1 MVGSNMRRITESDRR
16 VPSPPQG
23 EWVWNGGVSAGMPR
37 GPDGMA
43 GEGPSGRDALRT
55 PAGAAAWLR
64 SAAAVRARADAM
76 LALAEGDGLEHFTL
90 HIARLDPAADY
101 VIDTI
106 RQRYPSLKIPFHS
119 RWRHF
124 DAGGVDRW
132 GDLAGSLGNAIPAA
146 ERARIRFDL
155 AVTSVLLDAGAGDGW
170 RYREPGT
177 GDLYTRSEG
186 LAVASFQA
194 FRQGLFSADAS
205 DPLRADAPALA
216 ALSSRALARAFQVDA
231 DNPLVGLDERAVL
244 MRRLATAL
252 ESRPAFFGAD
262 RPRVGR
268 LFDHL
273 AAGARGGRVAAAAI
287 LDALLAGLDGIWA
300 GRPTLDGIE
309 LGDVWRHPA
318 MKAPDLTG
326 GWVPFHKL
334 SQWLAY
340 SLVEP
345 LEEAGIGVTDL
356 DALTGLPEYRNG
368 GLLIDL
374 GVLVPRDRDA
384 TAAAHPVDS
393 ILVVEWRALT
403 VALLDRLAERIR
415 AKLDMS
421 PERLPLM
428 SILEGGTWQ
437 AGRRIA
443 RELRG
448 EAAPPPL
455 RVISDGT
462 VF

>member
-1 MVGSNMRRITESDRR
+1 M
-16 VPSPPQG
+16 
-23 EWVWNGGVSAGMPR
+23 AA
-37 GPDGMA
+37 DGQ
-43 GEGPSGRDALRT
+43 SGRDALQT

-64 SAAAVRARADAM
+64 SAAAVRARANAM
-76 LALAEGDGLEHFTL
+76 LALAERDALEHFKL
-90 HIARLDPAADY
+90 HTERLDATADY
-101 VIDTI
+101 VIETI
-106 RQRYPSLKIPFHS
+106 RQRYPSLEIPFHS

-132 GDLAGSLGNAIPAA
+132 ADLAGTLDPEDRAA
-146 ERARIRFDL
+146 ERARVRFDL
-155 AVTSVLLDAGAGDGW
+155 AVTSVLLDAGAGDRW
-170 RYREPGT
+170 RYQEAGT
-177 GDLYTRSEG
+177 GALYTRSEG
-186 LAVASFQA
+186 LAVASFHA
-194 FRQGLFSADAS
+194 FRAGLFSGSAD
-205 DPLRADAPALA
+205 DPLRADAAALA
-216 ALSSRALARAFQVDA
+216 NLSGESLGRVFQVDSN
-231 DNPLVGLDERAVL
+231 NPLIGLEERAAL
-244 MRRLATAL
+244 MRRLATSMQ
-252 ESRPAFFGAD
+252 SRPVMFGAGN
-262 RPRVGR
+262 PRIGR
-268 LFDHL
+268 LFDYL
-273 AAGARGGRVAAAAI
+273 AENAPSSRIPAPAI
-287 LDALLAGLDGIWA
+287 LDALLAGLDGIWP
-300 GRPTLDGIE
+300 GRPSLDGIE

-318 MKAPDLTG
+318 IEAPDATD

-345 LEEAGIGVTDL
+345 LEEAGIRVTDL

-374 GVLVPRDRDA
+374 GVLAVRDPNA
-384 TAAAHPVDS
+384 LASAHEVDS
-393 ILVVEWRALT
+393 VLVVEWRALT
-403 VALLDRLAERIR
+403 VALLDRLVERIR
-415 AKLDMS
+415 A
-421 PERLPLM
+421 RLGMTREQISLM